1 MIATKDGQVIMG
13 LRVSETNFSAWLF
26 EENGRIPSFL
36 KRDRRRL
43 QSVEPALMP
52 ENVAELLTVKEL
64 RDLSDYLMSLDS
76 AAQCDPR
83 YRDEDSRETSSFVVS
98 VGLNRNVSISR

>member
-1 MIATKDGQVIMG
+1 
-13 LRVSETNFSAWLF
+13 
-26 EENGRIPSFL
+26 
-36 KRDRRRL
+36 
-43 QSVEPALMP
+43 MP

-83 YRDEDSRETSSFVVS
+83 YRDEDSPETSSFVVS
-98 VGLNRNVSISR
+98 VGLNRNVPSRAEPLHLGEQGHLSH